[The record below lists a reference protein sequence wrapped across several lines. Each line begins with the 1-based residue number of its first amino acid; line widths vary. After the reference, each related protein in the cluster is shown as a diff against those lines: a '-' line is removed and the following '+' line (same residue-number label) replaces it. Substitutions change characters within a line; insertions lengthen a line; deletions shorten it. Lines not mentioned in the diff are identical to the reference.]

1 MTNDPIARWE
11 WEGGAT
17 VADASTTPVIS
28 QGVEPTDRF
37 GSSTPDDPATVESDR
52 SRRSAGRNP
61 PRTRAAQSAAP
72 RRGRRRL

>member
-28 QGVEPTDRF
+28 QGVEPPDRV
-37 GSSTPDDPATVESDR
+37 GSSTPNDPATVE
-52 SRRSAGRNP
+52 
-61 PRTRAAQSAAP
+61 
-72 RRGRRRL
+72 